1 MKHLVLKTKY
11 VVLALFVL
19 FSFSCSPEDG
29 EDGAIG
35 PQGEQGISGADGAD
49 GINGNANVQVLT
61 IDMSTQSGTFDDIP
75 VPELTQDVID
85 NDVVLGYIKR
95 GTRWFPIPAV
105 ADIIP
110 FSVSVAISNG
120 NYSLDYVDKVT
131 GGSYSISAG
140 DIDLLKIVIIEA
152 SNNSKNGDNLN
163 AYEALLNAGVDI
175 TDFEAVC
182 DYYNITY

>member
-11 VVLALFVL
+11 VVFALLVA

-29 EDGAIG
+29 EDGTVG
-35 PQGEQGISGADGAD
+35 PQGEQGIAGTD

-61 IDMSTQSGTFDDIP
+61 LDMSTESGTFDDIS

-85 NDVVLGYIKR
+85 NDAVLGYIKR
-95 GTRWFPIPAV
+95 GPRWFPLPAV

-110 FSVSVAISNG
+110 FSVSVTISEG
-120 NYSLDYVDKVT
+120 LYSLDYVDKAT

-152 SNNSKNGDNLN
+152 SNSSKNGNNSVN
-163 AYEALLNAGVDI
+163 AYNELLNAGVDI
-175 TDFEAVC
+175 ANFEAVC
-182 DYYNITY
+182 DFYNIAY